1 MEFTNFTPHTT
12 NRSAARGVSKFIE
25 NQPHYPGNPH
35 GRLVLRHVLFSG
47 ADSSSELRHTLLELV
62 LDSSAQGS
70 ECKSNRSLRKHAFD
84 GLVEDIAKGQD
95 VVNSKAEEA
104 SNMVSE
110 LIGDEEEVS

>member
-1 MEFTNFTPHTT
+1 M
-12 NRSAARGVSKFIE
+12 
-25 NQPHYPGNPH
+25 
-35 GRLVLRHVLFSG
+35 FSG